1 MFTEIYGGLRGSQ
14 QVSQNLGDLQDLYG
28 GLQRF
33 IESSTEFQ
41 RNSEK
46 IREIQGNL
54 KSLRKFT
61 YSFSEF

>member
-1 MFTEIYGGLRGSQ
+1 MQGFLR
-14 QVSQNLGDLQDLYG
+14 VFLKVPRDLRY
-28 GLQRF
+28 LQRF

-54 KSLRKFT
+54 KGLRKFI
-61 YSFSEF
+61 YSFREF

>member
-54 KSLRKFT
+54 KGLRKFT
-61 YSFSEF
+61 YSFREF